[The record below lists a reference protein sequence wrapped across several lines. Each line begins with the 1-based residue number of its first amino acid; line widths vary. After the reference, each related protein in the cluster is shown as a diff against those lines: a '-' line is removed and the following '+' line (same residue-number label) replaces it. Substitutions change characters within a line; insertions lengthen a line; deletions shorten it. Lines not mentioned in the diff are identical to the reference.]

1 MDGFDYFGQGLKWF
15 LGKIAF
21 FHKKAK
27 QNGFFPFKGF
37 GKEYGIFPSFSLL
50 YGAFHLLRKFV
61 DMGVCVCAKYDEV
74 LETTTL

>member
-1 MDGFDYFGQGLKWF
+1 MV
-15 LGKIAF
+15 
-21 FHKKAK
+21 
-27 QNGFFPFKGF
+27 FFPFEGF
-37 GKEYGIFPSFSLL
+37 CKEYGIFPSFSLL